1 MITLMLEG
9 IGGRRKRGWQ
19 GMRWLDGMTDS
30 MNVSLSE
37 LRSWW
42 WTGRPAVLQFRGSQR
57 VGDEWAAEVNWTD
70 VAISHCSFNF
80 QFLYDRERTSFHILI
95 CHLNDFLDKISVH
108 IFAHVIIV
116 FFSNCG
122 VLRVLYVL
130 DKSFSDICSGNIFSQ
145 LWLVLSLSKQ
155 CLSQNISHM
164 YIFLNKVQL
173 INFFFFGLC
182 FWCSTWKINTKLEI
196 PKMFICVTFYDIY
209 RFVFC
214 I

>member
-1 MITLMLEG
+1 MQKLLSLSRSHLFIFTFISIILGDRLKKILLWSMLERVLPMFSSRSLIVSRLWCCEG
-9 IGGRRKRGWQ
+9 LGAGGKGDDRGWD
-19 GMRWLDGMTDS
+19 GWMASRTRWTWVWVNSG
-30 MNVSLSE
+30 N
-37 LRSWW
+37 WW

-145 LWLVLSLSKQ
+145 LWLVLSLS
-155 CLSQNISHM
+155 
-164 YIFLNKVQL
+164 
-173 INFFFFGLC
+173 
-182 FWCSTWKINTKLEI
+182 
-196 PKMFICVTFYDIY
+196 
-209 RFVFC
+209 
-214 I
+214 